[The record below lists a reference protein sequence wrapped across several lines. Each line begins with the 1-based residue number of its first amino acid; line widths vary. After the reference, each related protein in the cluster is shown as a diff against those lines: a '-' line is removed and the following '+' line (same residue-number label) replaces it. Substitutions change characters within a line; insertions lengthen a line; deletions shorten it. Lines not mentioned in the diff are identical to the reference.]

1 MKCPYCNNGIIEGID
16 FKNRRLIELDCSAC
30 NGTCEINEEAYKYG
44 QKIKELRLQKEIT
57 LRNGA
62 RLLGVNVSE
71 LSKLER
77 GAESNLNADSI
88 FLKLQRLKEK

>member
-16 FKNRRLIELDCSAC
+16 FKHRRLIELDCSAC
-30 NGTCEINEEAYKYG
+30 NGTCEINEQAYING

-71 LSKLER
+71 LSKLEI
-77 GAESNLNADSI
+77 GAKSNLNADSI
-88 FLKLQRLKEK
+88 FLKLQNLKEK